1 MRKVTV
7 QNKVYTQRLKPF
19 GYNQSV
25 ILLQYCFWS
34 NMEFRY
40 SATLIQI
47 LLQLLYKMYND
58 ITHVTD
64 STALKCIYSF
74 TKSKLQLKLP
84 RSACAADD

>member
-7 QNKVYTQRLKPF
+7 QNKVYTQRIKPL
-19 GYNQSV
+19 GSKQSL

-40 SATLIQI
+40 SARLIQI

-58 ITHVTD
+58 IAHVTD
-64 STALKCIYSF
+64 STALKCINSF
-74 TKSKLQLKLP
+74 TKNKQQLNLP
-84 RSACAADD
+84 RSACSADD